1 MDFSVFYFF
10 IAKGNDILKIKY
22 NIVISFTF
30 YVMIFL

>member
-22 NIVISFTF
+22 NIVGSIPKI
-30 YVMIFL
+30 V